1 MMVRKGVWVT
11 LVASFCAI
19 SSVRAQEVRGTILGR
34 VTDPTGAVV
43 AGLKLEALNVDT
55 GVRYSATTGQTGD
68 YLLPFLIPGSYTLT
82 AEMAGFKKVSRPGI
96 AVRVNDRITIDMSME
111 VGQTSESVNVVA
123 ETPILD
129 TSTASMGQVIDSKT
143 VLDLPLKDGMV
154 VIMATLSPGVTFL
167 AQRTGYTRPFDT
179 GTPSSLSVDGTRT
192 GSNEFS
198 MDGAPNTQRQY
209 VAYSPPPGVV
219 EEFKI
224 QTSSFDASYGFVSGG
239 AMSMSLKSGTNALH
253 GQTYYFL
260 QNPALNAN
268 RFFSNRIGTEKA
280 NFRLRRWGGSA
291 SGPVYLPKLY
301 DGRNRTFWMYGY
313 EGIDSFDP
321 TPYIIESVP
330 TPAQRTGDFS
340 GLLGIGSKYQIY
352 DPFSTTP
359 APNGRFQRQPLAGNI
374 IPANLINP
382 VARKVAQLW
391 DLPNQAG
398 TIDGVN
404 NYTKA
409 KNAHDVYYNHI
420 VRIDHNISNSQ
431 RFYARV
437 NVTQMDRDE
446 NFRHNM
452 AVGNKYLRWN
462 RGAAFDHVYN
472 VSARFFVNTRY
483 SYTRFIESVP
493 SLQYGWDL
501 AGLGFSSSFID
512 QLKQVNPSKLRLPRF
527 QVSGHSE
534 LSMQGD
540 APRYN
545 DTHDFAVNATT
556 TARSHTLRYGLNYRV
571 YRENS
576 YNFDFASGSLAFSTN
591 WTRGPLDTS
600 PSAPMGQGMAS
611 FLYGLPTG
619 GYFPIRDSYAEQTRV
634 WATFLQDD
642 WKLSRKLTI
651 SLGLRYEL
659 PSPLTERFNRSVRGF
674 DASAASPVEAAAK
687 ANYAKAPI
695 PEVSVDQFKAR
706 GGLTFAGANGQPRT
720 LWKSPKKN
728 LMPRIAFAYSATPNT
743 ILRAGYGI
751 YYEPIGVTFVQ
762 VNQTG
767 FSRSTDL
774 VPSIDNGQN
783 FIANLTDPFPD
794 GFQVPL
800 GAAGGLATNLGQGVS
815 FFNENMRNPYM
826 QRWQFAL
833 QRALPA
839 NSVLEVSY
847 VGNRGTGMRIS
858 RDLNPVP
865 REYMS
870 TSPVRDQATIDYL
883 NRAVANP
890 FYPLL
895 PKTGL
900 SGSTVSRSQLLR
912 PYPQFTGVS
921 SDLNQGYS
929 WYHSMQV
936 RFEKRFAKGLSST
949 LSHTWAKMMEARS
962 YLNSTDPMPEEVI
975 SDQDR
980 QHRTAITMIYE
991 LPFGRGKRWGGSADR
1006 VVSGLAG
1013 GWQVQGIYSYQTG
1026 EPLGFGNA
1034 IFTGDLKDIPL
1045 ARGERSIDR
1054 WFNVDAGFE
1063 RNSSK
1068 QLGSNIRTMPSRFSG
1083 IRGAPQNNWDLS
1095 FIKNTTLKESIR
1107 LQFRAEAI
1115 NAFNHAQF
1123 MAPNTSP
1130 SSTAFGTVTDEYSWP
1145 RVIQFGL
1152 KVLF

>member
-1 MMVRKGVWVT
+1 MAVREGVRVM
-11 LVASFCAI
+11 LVVLFCAG
-19 SSVRAQEVRGTILGR
+19 SSMTAQEVRGTILGR
-34 VTDPTGAVV
+34 VTDPTGAVI
-43 AGLKLEALNVDT
+43 AGAKIEALNVGT

-82 AEMAGFKKVSRPGI
+82 SEMAGFKRFSRSGI
-96 AVRVNDRITIDMSME
+96 VVRVNERITIDVAME
-111 VGQTSESVNVVA
+111 VGETSESIDVVA
-123 ETPILD
+123 TTPILD

-154 VIMATLSPGVTFL
+154 LTMATLSPGVTFL

-219 EEFKI
+219 EEFKV
-224 QTSSFDASYGFVSGG
+224 QTSSFDASYGFVAGG

-253 GQTYYFL
+253 GQTYYFM

-268 RFFSNRIGTEKA
+268 KFFSNKAGVEKA
-280 NFRLRRWGGSA
+280 NFRLHRWGASA

-321 TPYIIESVP
+321 TPYITESVP
-330 TPAQRTGDFS
+330 TPEQRTGDFS
-340 GLLGIGSKYQIY
+340 QLLAIDPKYQIY
-352 DPFSTTP
+352 DPYSTVP
-359 APNGRFQRQPLAGNI
+359 APNGRFQRQPLPGNI
-374 IPANLINP
+374 IPPHLINP

-391 DLPNQAG
+391 DLPNQEG

-409 KNAHDVYYNHI
+409 KNAHDIYYNHI
-420 VRIDHNISNSQ
+420 VRIDHNISDAQ

-437 NVTQMDRDE
+437 NVTEMDRDE

-472 VSARFFVNTRY
+472 LSARFFINTRY

-501 AGLGFSSSFID
+501 AGLGFSSTFLN
-512 QLKQVNPSKLRLPRF
+512 QLQQVNPSKIRLPRF
-527 QVSGHSE
+527 QVSGLSE

-545 DTHDFAVNATT
+545 DTHDFALNATT
-556 TARSHTLRYGLNYRV
+556 TARSHTLRYGVNYRV

-576 YNFDFASGSLAFSTN
+576 YDFDFASGSFSFGTN

-634 WATFLQDD
+634 WAMFLQDD
-642 WKLSRKLTI
+642 WKLSSKLTV

-659 PSPLTERFNRSVRGF
+659 PSPLTERYNRSVRGF
-674 DASAASPVEAAAK
+674 DASAPSPIEAQAK
-687 ANYAKAPI
+687 ANYAAAPI
-695 PEVSVDQFKAR
+695 DQVPVEQFKAL
-706 GGLTFAGANGQPRT
+706 GGLTFAGAAGQPRT
-720 LWKSPKKN
+720 LWKTPKKN
-728 LMPRIAFAYSATPNT
+728 LMPRVAFAYSLTPET
-743 ILRAGYGI
+743 VIRAGYGI

-774 VPSIDNGQN
+774 VPSLDNGQT
-783 FIANLTDPFPD
+783 FIADLTNPFPD
-794 GFQVPL
+794 GFQFPL
-800 GAAGGLATNLGQGVS
+800 GAAGGLATNLGQSVS
-815 FFNENMRNPYM
+815 FFSEDLRNPYM
-826 QRWQFAL
+826 QRWQFAV
-833 QRALPA
+833 QRALPG

-847 VGNRGTGMRIS
+847 VGNRGTGLRIGK
-858 RDLNPVP
+858 DLNPVP
-865 REYMS
+865 RQYMS
-870 TSPVRDQATIDYL
+870 TSPVRDQAAINFL
-883 NRAVANP
+883 SQAVSNP
-890 FYPLL
+890 FYPML

-900 SGSTVSRSQLLR
+900 SGQTVSRSQLLR
-912 PYPQFTGVS
+912 PYPHFTGVS
-921 SDLNQGYS
+921 TQINQGYS

-936 RFEKRFAKGLSST
+936 RFEKRFSRGFSAT

-962 YLNSTDPMPEEVI
+962 FLNATDPMPEEVI
-975 SDQDR
+975 SDEDR
-980 QHRTAITMIYE
+980 PHRTAVTAIYE
-991 LPFGRGKRWGGSADR
+991 LPFGRGKLWGSDVNRAVSAII
-1006 VVSGLAG
+1006 S
-1013 GWQVQGIYSYQTG
+1013 GWQIQGIYAYQAG
-1026 EPLGFGNA
+1026 AALGFGNA
-1034 IFTGDLKDIPL
+1034 IFFGDLKNIPL
-1045 ARGERSIDR
+1045 PRSERTIDR

-1063 RNSSK
+1063 RDSSK
-1068 QLGSNIRTMPSRFSG
+1068 QLGSNIRTLSSRFSG
-1083 IRGAPQNNWDLS
+1083 IRAAPQNNWDLS
-1095 FIKNTTLKESIR
+1095 FIKNTALKESIQ

-1115 NAFNHAQF
+1115 NAFNHPQF
-1123 MAPNTSP
+1123 MAPNTTP
-1130 SSTAFGTVTDEYSWP
+1130 SSTAFGKVTDEYSWP
-1145 RVIQFGL
+1145 RVVQFAL